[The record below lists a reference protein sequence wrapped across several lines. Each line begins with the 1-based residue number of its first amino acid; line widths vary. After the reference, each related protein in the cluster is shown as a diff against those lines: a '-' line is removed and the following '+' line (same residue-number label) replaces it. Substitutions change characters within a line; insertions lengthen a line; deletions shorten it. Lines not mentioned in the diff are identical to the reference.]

1 MEKKEIA
8 RQKAAAYFT
17 RIHEAYEQLRRD
29 VIDILDDMGGFIKTL
44 PSSDLPT
51 IMVTVED
58 YSQNQSQEP
67 IYGIRLID
75 GDIFLCTRTSLAN
88 YEYDNGYYFEYTY
101 DFVEGTEDME
111 NIEKLVSDPA
121 YYIDIDEDYIDTRET
136 LYSIL
141 AGIGDYLKG

>member
-8 RQKAAAYFT
+8 RQKATAYFT
-17 RIHEAYEQLRRD
+17 RIHEAYNQLRRD
-29 VIDILDDMGGFIKTL
+29 VIDILEDMGGFIKTL
-44 PSSDLPT
+44 PSSDKPT
-51 IMVTVED
+51 IMATVED

-75 GDIFLCTRTSLAN
+75 GDIFICTRTSLAN
-88 YEYDNGYYFEYTY
+88 YEYDNGYNFEYTY

-111 NIEKLVSDPA
+111 NVEKLVNDPA

-141 AGIGDYLKG
+141 AGIGDYLKD

>member
-8 RQKAAAYFT
+8 RQKATAYFT
-17 RIHEAYEQLRRD
+17 RIHEAYNQLRRD
-29 VIDILDDMGGFIKTL
+29 VIDILEDMGGFIKTL
-44 PSSDLPT
+44 PSTDLPT
-51 IMVTVED
+51 LMVTVED

-88 YEYDNGYYFEYTY
+88 YEYDNGYNFEYTY

-111 NIEKLVSDPA
+111 NVEKLVNDPA

-141 AGIGDYLKG
+141 AGIGDYLKD

>member
-1 MEKKEIA
+1 MEKNEIV
-8 RQKAAAYFT
+8 RQKATAYFT
-17 RIHEAYEQLRRD
+17 RINEAYNQLRRD

-44 PSSDLPT
+44 PSSDLPNIVAT
-51 IMVTVED
+51 MED
-58 YSQNQSQEP
+58 YSQNQYQEV

-75 GDIFLCTRTSLAN
+75 GDIYLCTRTSLAN
-88 YEYDNGYYFEYTY
+88 YEFDNGYNFEYTY

-111 NIEKLVSDPA
+111 NVEKLVNDPA

-141 AGIGDYLKG
+141 AGLGCYLP